1 MNKKIIKIFTKKRYG
16 DWLEN
21 LIKLMGGIGMLYT
34 FCNQVY
40 DVIYGIQCEQF
51 YKIPNEYFYKNLD
64 VDVFRLVVFILIFL
78 LIINIPKYINS
89 INGSGKMDFYG
100 RLFLTITSGLG
111 ISYINFYIF
120 LSIIVRLEFLNII
133 TDAIGV
139 FVLVSGLFMFVGFT
153 ISCKWGDTLKK
164 ICAMIISFH
173 CLVLCG
179 GVCVTV
185 FQNVED
191 KRNYEIVSVE
201 NKEYVILSKKDDK
214 VLVVPFSVEYNES
227 GKVMVLHN
235 DEYSLLDRYK
245 GVFRFEH
252 LECAPQMRVK

>member
-1 MNKKIIKIFTKKRYG
+1 
-16 DWLEN
+16 
-21 LIKLMGGIGMLYT
+21 MLYT

-64 VDVFRLVVFILIFL
+64 VDVFRLVVFILIFM

-89 INGSGKMDFYG
+89 INGSAKMDFYG
-100 RLFLTITSGLG
+100 RLFLAIMSGFV
-111 ISYINFYIF
+111 ISCINFYIF
-120 LSIIVRLEFLNII
+120 LNIIVRLEYLNII

-139 FVLVSGLFMFVGFT
+139 FVFVSGLFMFIGCT
-153 ISCKWGDTLKK
+153 ISCKWGDTFKK
-164 ICAMIISFH
+164 ICAMIISVH
-173 CLVLCG
+173 CIVLCV

-201 NKEYVILSKKDDK
+201 NIEYVILSKKDDK
-214 VLVVPFSVEYNES
+214 ALVVPFSVEYNES